1 MGQQVKHSLKLAGL
15 VMLCLM
21 ASACN
26 PNNPKKQEPP
36 AASGSDRCEAAVSE
50 VVGSEL
56 TGPDKEVTRMK
67 QEVGDMMADFDEKY
81 GHLAQHPGYME
92 SGPETDAFFAYAR
105 ETYRSYFT
113 EKGYVEFINRDIP
126 DVFKFH
132 QNNLDYRMDPVST
145 YVDKVEIEDTD
156 QKFSAVEFTAEVE
169 YSTRRE
175 GGFYDFT
182 GWALCTPDG
191 EISHLT
197 MIDLDGLAARIE
209 SDL

>member
-1 MGQQVKHSLKLAGL
+1 MGQQVRHSLKLAGL
-15 VMLCLM
+15 MMLCLM
-21 ASACN
+21 VSACN
-26 PNNPKKQEPP
+26 PNKPKEPEP
-36 AASGSDRCEAAVSE
+36 KAASGSDRCEAAVSE

-56 TGPDKEVTRMK
+56 TGPDKEVSRMK
-67 QEVGDMMADFDEKY
+67 QEVDDMLEEFDEKY
-81 GHLAQHPGYME
+81 GHLVQHPGYMQ
-92 SGPETDAFFAYAR
+92 SGPEIDAFFAYAR

-113 EKGYVEFINRDIP
+113 EKGYVEFINRDFP

-132 QNNLDYRMDPVST
+132 QHNLDYWMDAAV
-145 YVDKVEIEDTD
+145 YVEKVEIEDTD
-156 QKFSAVEFTAEVE
+156 QEFSAFDFTAEVE

-175 GGFYDFT
+175 GGSYDFT

-191 EISHLT
+191 VISHLT